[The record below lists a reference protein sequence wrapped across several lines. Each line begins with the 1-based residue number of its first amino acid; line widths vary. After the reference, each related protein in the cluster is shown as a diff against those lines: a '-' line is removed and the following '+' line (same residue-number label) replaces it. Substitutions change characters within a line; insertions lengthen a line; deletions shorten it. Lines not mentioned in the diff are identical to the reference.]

1 MSTDVV
7 VMKAQ
12 SGGKVYS
19 SILSV
24 KLDGSLVPVRTTEDD
39 IFCIRD
45 SLHQGLKRF
54 NESIFWLF
62 MNDIL

>member
-7 VMKAQ
+7 VVKAQ
-12 SGGKVYS
+12 SGCKVDS

-24 KLDGSLVPVRTTEDD
+24 KLDGSFVPVRTTEDN

-45 SLHQGLKRF
+45 SLHQGLTRF
-54 NESIFWLF
+54 NKLTFLAVYE
-62 MNDIL
+62 